1 MVLARNTIS
10 GRIAD
15 VSPKML
21 LHPHFKNY
29 LEAVEVDAKPYV
41 PELYKPGTTQEKKAA
56 RKPKAAKAEA
66 PVEEAV
72 VETKVVEEEPAVE
85 ESIEIEEEN

>member
-21 LHPHFKNY
+21 QHPQFKDI
-29 LEAVEVDAKPYV
+29 LEVVDTDAKPYV
-41 PELYKPGTTQEKKAA
+41 PELYKPGTTQEKKTA
-56 RKPKAAKAEA
+56 RKSKKAAIAT
-66 PVEEAV
+66 PVEVEVIEA
-72 VETKVVEEEPAVE
+72 EPVVEET
-85 ESIEIEEEN
+85 IEIEEEN

>member
-21 LHPHFKNY
+21 LHPQFKDV
-29 LEAVEVDAKPYV
+29 LEVVEVDAKPYV
-41 PELYKPGTTQEKKAA
+41 PELYKPGTKQEKKSA
-56 RKPKAAKAEA
+56 RKAAKVEAEVA
-66 PVEEAV
+66 VEAAEVEAVEE
-72 VETKVVEEEPAVE
+72 ELVVEET
-85 ESIEIEEEN
+85 IEIEEEK